1 MLYLLL
7 MLVLVFAA
15 VAAFGGWQW
24 SGLASLMLGLLALIW
39 AWNDSLAAWGLVVAV
54 AQAIAL
60 AGPVERENTR
70 RAATGAAPLSRREIT
85 RRSIGL

>member
-7 MLVLVFAA
+7 VLVLVFAA
-15 VAAFGGWQW
+15 VAAFGGWRW
-24 SGLASLMLGLLALIW
+24 SGFASLVIGLLALVW
-39 AWNDSLAAWGLVVAV
+39 AWNDSLVAWGLVVAV

-60 AGPVERENTR
+60 SGPVERENAG
-70 RAATGAAPLSRREIT
+70 RAAAGVAPLSRREIA